1 MHVVSISSLSSAMG
15 TRTLLAAEVVNGDDA
30 RFANFLI
37 LFISVLVNEFLTRGD
52 IGMIYLV
59 QCILLVMSF
68 ETTLGTQAICDLL
81 INGKRFVT
89 YRFITTLRVVVKAD
103 DDANLPINRT
113 SGIRAFIDEGCC
125 SIKVK
130 KML

>member
-1 MHVVSISSLSSAMG
+1 MKRH
-15 TRTLLAAEVVNGDDA
+15 LA
-30 RFANFLI
+30 
-37 LFISVLVNEFLTRGD
+37 
-52 IGMIYLV
+52 
-59 QCILLVMSF
+59 
-68 ETTLGTQAICDLL
+68 LGTQAICDLL

-125 SIKVK
+125 SIKLGEEGALK
-130 KML
+130 KITYLFVSKNHLILFEWLVTNLCIVSLL

>member
-15 TRTLLAAEVVNGDDA
+15 TRTLFAAEVVNGDDA

-52 IGMIYLV
+52 IGMIYIMCNAYYLYM
-59 QCILLVMSF
+59 VMSF

-81 INGKRFVT
+81 IWQAIC
-89 YRFITTLRVVVKAD
+89 Y
-103 DDANLPINRT
+103 LPIYNDTAGGSKGGR
-113 SGIRAFIDEGCC
+113 
-125 SIKVK
+125 
-130 KML
+130 